1 MLENETNPITFS
13 CQATGEPVPIISW
26 YYNGLMINVS
36 DESEYNVSSSM
47 NDIVITSYLTIMN
60 AQSYDVGIY
69 TCEAENF
76 IGNDSSSGVLTIN
89 GRYMIQYTYVML

>member
-13 CQATGEPVPIISW
+13 CQATGEPVPIVSW
-26 YYNGLMINVS
+26 YFNGVMVNVS
-36 DESEYNVSSSM
+36 DESKYDVSSSM
-47 NDIVITSYLTIMN
+47 NDIVIASHLTIMN

-89 GRYMIQYTYVML
+89 GKYMIQYACVML